1 MEGKQDTAKKTDL
14 EQEGSEF
21 ASGLTINHL
30 LEPEFEVLVSHLS
43 NCNNALD
50 WEDCG
55 ENHNTW

>member
-1 MEGKQDTAKKTDL
+1 MEGKQDTAKKTDS

-43 NCNNALD
+43 NCNNALMK
-50 WEDCG
+50 
-55 ENHNTW
+55 NKTHT